1 MTEGIKFEL
10 GQLICGGF
18 LGTTV
23 TPQAYHLIV
32 DNKVSTM
39 ILSKKNTESV
49 PQMMKLIRNL
59 QAIALYEAKYK
70 YPLMFAIDQ
79 EGGMMNSLFDP
90 GLINQ
95 FPSAMGLGAT
105 GDERLIYEVLKA
117 LAEELKY
124 VGLQIILG
132 PVLDVVTKLS
142 HQLLGVRSFGTTIDD
157 VVRYGIAS
165 SKGFKDGGLLTVG
178 KHFPGI
184 GDASVDSLLELPL
197 LGEDLEQLRQSN
209 SVPFAHLIREGLLD
223 GISAAGCG
231 VPTVSPDV
239 THACLSPAV
248 LTKLLRQEIG
258 FDGFIIS
265 ECLEMDTL
273 YNSIG
278 LGQGVVLAIHA
289 GCDLVMVCHDLFL
302 QDETLQALVAAY
314 KNGDLEEETIR
325 LSLKRI
331 RRLQEKLPKWDEV
344 LLKDFQEDLF
354 VTYKE
359 KFPDEWQRHK
369 ELSEIAY
376 QRSITVVRDYAN
388 VLPLTKLNSNSNA
401 GTGISSGET
410 NNVLLLTPLL
420 APVYSADTNGQ
431 AGSSLYAGEEIFQLF
446 GQFLSEH
453 PNNVDLKNPFNVLHT
468 SYTANGFT
476 ALHESLVENSKVI
489 IVLTSEGARNMY
501 QIGIVKYLSILCNAE
516 AGGNAGMSL
525 QGQKSKTLIVV
536 ATLSPYDFFYSKNIG
551 NAYLCCYDFTKNALR
566 ELANVIMGSL
576 KAEGVIPGE
585 KKTSS
590 FSKKRKSVD
599 GFASSENS
607 HRQKLEMRT
616 ERKWLVDEFEVNRDW
631 PGFLMLLNNTNDS
644 RYEPEAP
651 FDTMGGMTQQRES
664 YYKKLYLL
672 LRSSEG
678 SQKHFVIRNS
688 SLNTVYGFVLTWI
701 YRDEALDDNVNEGDT
716 RGAPKRGYILAL
728 LVDKAQRLQSIGK
741 NLFKRAVRYLKDEE
755 NCKDISLGC
764 SFPLLI
770 SKQIRFSKES
780 IRFAKSLGI
789 YSDRQISNKKQIM
802 VLDNFLEWR
811 VPQKI
816 FRELM
821 VVGVRFDMCTHA
833 DKIMKLVNNNC
844 TVKPNEEES
853 NLVSFREKINLK
865 MLYLESIKYI
875 KENSISGTKIVYAL
889 EPKSQNVLGSVIL
902 FTNRSEISK
911 FFPFMENILGTEAS
925 DGDNTLIGGI
935 IGPVV
940 DSTYSNLSEII
951 NFGLICSGITFFKN
965 TFNGKVKNP
974 MRKCTILGIN
984 ESKTGH
990 VEGVEEIGFK
1000 KWRLYCDFYN
1010 ILNCA
1015 HN

>member
-1 MTEGIKFEL
+1 MTEGIKFDL

-18 LGTTV
+18 LGSTV

-32 DNKVSTM
+32 DNRVSTM
-39 ILSKKNTESV
+39 ILSKKNTETV
-49 PQMMKLIRNL
+49 PQMMKLIRDL

-105 GDERLIYEVLKA
+105 GDEKLIYEVLKA
-117 LAEELKY
+117 IAEELKY
-124 VGLQIILG
+124 IGFQIILG

-142 HQLLGVRSFGTTIDD
+142 HQLLGVRSFGTTIED
-157 VVRYGIAS
+157 VIRFGTAGS
-165 SKGFKDGGLLTVG
+165 RGFKDGGLLTVG

-209 SVPFAHLIREGLLD
+209 SVPFAHLIRQGLLD

-248 LTKLLRQEIG
+248 LTKLLRHEIG

-278 LGQGVVLAIHA
+278 LGQGVVLAMHA

-302 QDETLQALVAAY
+302 QDETLEALVAAY
-314 KNGDLEEETIR
+314 KNGNLEEETIC
-325 LSLKRI
+325 LSLNRI
-331 RRLQEKLPKWDEV
+331 RRLQDKLPQWDEV
-344 LLKDFQEDLF
+344 LFKNFQEDLF
-354 VTYKE
+354 LTYKE
-359 KFPDEWQRHK
+359 KFADEWQRHK
-369 ELSEIAY
+369 ELSETAY

-388 VLPLTKLNSNSNA
+388 VLPLTKLNSNSNTSTSTN
-401 GTGISSGET
+401 GGET
-410 NNVLLLTPLL
+410 NNILLLTPLL
-420 APVYSADTNGQ
+420 APVYSADRNRQ
-431 AGSSLYAGEEIFQLF
+431 DSSNLYAGEEIFQRF

-516 AGGNAGMSL
+516 GGANTGMSL
-525 QGQKSKTLIVV
+525 QGKKSKSLIVV
-536 ATLSPYDFFYSKNIG
+536 ATLSPYDFFYNKNIG
-551 NAYLCCYDFTKNALR
+551 NAYLCCYDFTKNALK
-566 ELANVIMGSL
+566 ELANVMMGSL

-585 KKTSS
+585 KKHSS

-599 GFASSENS
+599 GFPSNENS
-607 HRQKLEMRT
+607 HRQKLEVRA

-644 RYEPEAP
+644 RYEFEFP
-651 FDTMGGMTQQRES
+651 FESMGGMTQQREG

-678 SQKHFVIRNS
+678 SQKHFVVRNS
-688 SLNTVYGFVLTWI
+688 SLNTVYGFILTWI
-701 YRDEALDDNVNEGDT
+701 YKDEALDDNVNEGDSK
-716 RGAPKRGYILAL
+716 GAPKHGYILAL

-741 NLFKRAVRYLKDEE
+741 NLFKRAIRYLKDEQ
-755 NCKDISLGC
+755 NCKDVSLGC

-770 SKQIRFSKES
+770 SKPIKFSKET
-780 IRFAKSLGI
+780 IRFAKNLGV
-789 YSDRQISNKKQIM
+789 YSEKQLSNKKQIM

-816 FRELM
+816 LRELM

-833 DKIMKLVNNNC
+833 EKIMKLINNNC
-844 TVKPNEEES
+844 SGKPNEEEY
-853 NLVSFREKINLK
+853 NVVSYRDKITLK
-865 MLYLESIKYI
+865 MLYLESMKYI
-875 KENSISGTKIVYAL
+875 KENSINGTKIVYAL
-889 EPKSQNVLGSVIL
+889 EPKSQSVLGSVIL

-911 FFPFMENILGTEAS
+911 FFPFMVNIFGTEES
-925 DGDNTLIGGI
+925 EGENKLIGGI

-974 MRKCTILGIN
+974 MRKCIILGIN
-984 ESKTGH
+984 ENKTGH
-990 VEGVEEIGFK
+990 VEGAEEIGFK
-1000 KWRLYCDFYN
+1000 KWRLYYDFYN
-1010 ILNCA
+1010 ILNCT
-1015 HN
+1015 NN